1 MDRPPTGMLERLI
14 SAECADTLPGLFHE
28 RVRRTPL
35 SVAYREYD
43 PRTGCWINYSWA
55 SMEIR
60 AARFQQA
67 LTREGLKTG
76 DRVALCLPN
85 CTDWVSFD
93 MASLG
98 LGLVV
103 VPLYADDS
111 VTNIAH
117 ILAHCEARLVLVD
130 TQQRWSELVPH
141 RREFPL
147 LSCAWVRERDVEHQP
162 GDPEHTAKSIQ
173 EVLAGTTVSTFKR
186 VGSSHSLATIIYT
199 SGTTRRPK
207 GCMLTNFAL
216 LSNAEGVTKVIA
228 PRPEDIFL
236 SFLPL
241 AHAFERT
248 VGYYVAMMGGSTVS
262 YVRSIEHLSDDLKA
276 IHPSVLLSVPRIYE
290 RAYDAIHAAA
300 AGNSLKMLLLRLTR
314 NLGWRRFQ
322 ARQGRMPAPGLAASL
337 IWPLLDKLVARP
349 IIEAFGGRLRV
360 AVTGGAPIPEE
371 VAEFLVAMSVPIV
384 AGYGLTEAAPVVT
397 TNSVEDNLPASVG
410 RPLAGVEISVSKNG
424 ELLVHS
430 PAVMSGYW
438 NDEALTREII
448 DARGWLHTGD
458 VAEIK
463 NGRLF
468 IIGRLT
474 EILVLAT
481 GLKVNA
487 SLIEAEI
494 RRDNLVDQALIV
506 GEGKPFLVA
515 VCVLNQNNW
524 RTYAQEI
531 GVDPYTPNSPSAVGN
546 ILMRIGN
553 RLKDYPEH
561 AQIRAIYLLQRP
573 WTVESGLLTPTL
585 KVKRG
590 KVEQIFHDEI
600 MKLYS
605 GHAMFR

>member
-1 MDRPPTGMLERLI
+1 MLDELI

-43 PRTGCWINYSWA
+43 PRAGCWINYSWA
-55 SMEIR
+55 SMEMR

-67 LTREGLKTG
+67 LAREGLKTG

-85 CTDWVSFD
+85 CIDWVSFD

-103 VPLYADDS
+103 VPLYAHDS
-111 VTNIAH
+111 VTNIAR
-117 ILAHCEARLVLVD
+117 ILAHCEARLVLLD
-130 TQQRWSELVPH
+130 TRQRWCELASH

-147 LSCAWVRERDVEHQP
+147 LSCTWVRERDGPHQP
-162 GDPEHTAKSIQ
+162 GDPEHPAKSIQ

-207 GCMLTNFAL
+207 GCMLTHFAL
-216 LSNAEGVTKVIA
+216 LWNAEGVTKVIA
-228 PRPEDIFL
+228 PRPDDIFL

-248 VGYYVAMMGGSTVS
+248 VGYYLAMMSGSTVS
-262 YVRSIEHLSDDLKA
+262 FARSIEELSDDLKA
-276 IHPSVLLSVPRIYE
+276 IRPSVFLSVPRIYE

-300 AGNSLKMLLLRLTR
+300 AGSSLKVPLLRLTR

-322 ARQGRMPAPGLAASL
+322 ARQGRMPAPGLAAKL
-337 IWPLLDKLVARP
+337 IWPLLEKLVSRP
-349 IIEAFGGRLRV
+349 IVEAFGGRLRV
-360 AVTGGAPIPEE
+360 AVTGGAPMPEE
-371 VAEFLVAMSVPIV
+371 VAEFLIAMGVPIV

-397 TNSVEDNLPASVG
+397 ANSLEDNLPASVG
-410 RPLAGVEISVSKNG
+410 RPLAGVDISVSKDG

-438 NDEALTREII
+438 KDEALTREMI

-481 GLKVNA
+481 GEKVNA

-494 RRDNLVDQALIV
+494 RREELVDQALIV

-515 VCVLNQNNW
+515 VCALNARGW
-524 RTYAQEI
+524 RKLAQEI
-531 GVDPYTPNSPSAVGN
+531 GVDPNTPNFPAAVGA
-546 ILMRIGN
+546 ILTRIAS
-553 RLKDYPEH
+553 RLKDYPKH
-561 AQIRAIYLLQRP
+561 AQVRAVYLAHQP
-573 WTVESGLLTPTL
+573 WTVESGLVTPTL
-585 KVKRG
+585 KVKRDEAE
-590 KVEQIFHDEI
+590 KVFRSEI
-600 MKLYS
+600 MKLYA
-605 GHAMFR
+605 GHATFR

>member
-1 MDRPPTGMLERLI
+1 MERPSIGMLESLI
-14 SAECADTLPGLFHE
+14 SAECADTLPGLFRE
-28 RVRRTPL
+28 RVRRAP
-35 SVAYREYD
+35 SSIAYREYD
-43 PRTGCWINYSWA
+43 PRAGCWTDYSWA
-55 SMEIR
+55 SMEMR

-67 LTREGLKTG
+67 LTREGLKMG

-103 VPLYADDS
+103 VPLYAHDS
-111 VTNIAH
+111 VTNIAR
-117 ILAHCEARLVLVD
+117 ILAHCQARLVLLD
-130 TQQRWSELVPH
+130 TQQRWRELAPY

-147 LSCAWVRERDVEHQP
+147 LSCAWVRERDGPHQP
-162 GDPEHTAKSIQ
+162 GDPEDTAKSIQ
-173 EVLAGTTVSTFKR
+173 EVLGGTSVSTFKN

-199 SGTTRRPK
+199 SGTTRQPK
-207 GCMLTNFAL
+207 GCMLTHFAL
-216 LSNAEGVTKVIA
+216 LWNAEGVTKVVA
-228 PRPEDIFL
+228 PRPDDIFL

-248 VGYYVAMMGGSTVS
+248 VGYYVAMMGGSTVA
-262 YVRSIEHLSDDLKA
+262 YARSIEYVSDDLKA

-290 RAYDAIHAAA
+290 RAYGAIHAAA
-300 AGNSLKMLLLRLTR
+300 AGNSLKVLLLRLTR

-337 IWPLLDKLVARP
+337 IWPFLDKLVARP

-360 AVTGGAPIPEE
+360 AVTGGAPMPEE
-371 VAEFLVAMSVPIV
+371 VAEFLIAMGVPIV

-410 RPLAGVEISVSKNG
+410 RPLAGVDISVSKDG

-438 NDEALTREII
+438 NDEARTRQVI

-481 GLKVNA
+481 GEKVNA
-487 SLIEAEI
+487 SLIEAQI
-494 RRDNLVDQALIV
+494 RRDDLVDQALIV
-506 GEGKPFLVA
+506 GEGKPFLIA
-515 VCVLNQNNW
+515 VCALNVKEW
-524 RTYAQEI
+524 RKLAQEI
-531 GVDPYTPNSPSAVGN
+531 GVDPNTPNSPAAVGA
-546 ILMRIGN
+546 ILTRIAC
-553 RLKDYPEH
+553 RLKDFPK
-561 AQIRAIYLLQRP
+561 QGQVRAVYLAHQP
-573 WTVESGLLTPTL
+573 WNVESGLMTPTL
-585 KVKRG
+585 KVKRDEAE
-590 KVEQIFHDEI
+590 KIFHGEI
-600 MKLYS
+600 MELYS
-605 GHAMFR
+605 GHATFR